1 MKFCVDAG
9 NTRIKWAIGSGEHW
23 QQFGQ
28 HPTAQAAELDWSDWD
43 APSGQVWI
51 SNVAGDAVEQQL
63 RTACEMRGWQ
73 ARFIASE
80 VRRAGVHNAYA
91 HPTQL
96 GVDRWAALLGAWQQV
111 QGAVVVVN
119 CGTATT
125 IDTLSEQGVFLGG
138 LIVPGLTLM
147 QRSLTHATA
156 QLPLG
161 AGCYAAF
168 PDNTQDAL
176 FSGAL
181 QATLGAI
188 ERQRAQ
194 SPQAALLLTGG
205 AAQQVLPYLP
215 DARWAVH
222 LVLQG
227 ISRLSEEM
235 DETR

>member
-9 NTRIKWAIGSGEHW
+9 NTRIKWAIGAGEHW

-28 HPTAQAAELDWSDWD
+28 CLSSQAAELDWSDWE
-43 APSGQVWI
+43 APSQQVWI
-51 SNVAGDAVEQQL
+51 SNVAGEIVAQQL
-63 RTACEMRGWQ
+63 RAACAARGWQ
-73 ARFIASE
+73 ARFISPQ
-80 VRRAGVHNAYA
+80 VNQAGVRNGYA
-91 HPTQL
+91 RPQQL
-96 GVDRWAALLGAWQQV
+96 GVDRWAALIGAWQQIR
-111 QGAVVVVN
+111 GAVVVAN

-125 IDTLSEQGVFLGG
+125 IDTLSDQGDFLGG

-147 QRSLTHATA
+147 LRSLNHATA

-161 AGCYAAF
+161 SGDYATF

-176 FSGAL
+176 FSGAM

-188 ERQRAQ
+188 QRQQAH
-194 SPQAALLLTGG
+194 SPHAALLVTGG

-215 DARWAVH
+215 DAVWVEH

-227 ISRLSEEM
+227 ISRISEEM
-235 DETR
+235 DETQ

>member
-9 NTRIKWAIGSGEHW
+9 NTRIKWAVGAGESW
-23 QQFGQ
+23 QSFGQ
-28 HPTAQAAELDWSDWD
+28 CSSAQAVELDWSGWD
-43 APSGQVWI
+43 APSRQVWI
-51 SNVAGDAVEQQL
+51 SNVAGEAVAQQL
-63 RTACEMRGWQ
+63 RRASAARGWQ
-73 ARFIASE
+73 ACFITAE
-80 VRRAGVHNAYA
+80 GYQAGVRNGYA
-91 HPTQL
+91 HPSQL
-96 GVDRWAALLGAWQQV
+96 GVDRWAALVGAWQRV
-111 QGAVVVVN
+111 RGAVVVVN

-125 IDTLSEQGVFLGG
+125 IDTVSAQGVFLGG

-147 QRSLTHATA
+147 QRSLNHATA

-161 AGCYAAF
+161 VGHYATF
-168 PDNTQDAL
+168 PKNTQDAL

-194 SPQAALLLTGG
+194 SPQSVLLLTGG
-205 AAQQVLPYLP
+205 AAQQVLPYLS
-215 DARWAVH
+215 DAAWIEH

-227 ISRLSEEM
+227 ISRISEEM

>member
-1 MKFCVDAG
+1 MDAG
-9 NTRIKWAIGSGEHW
+9 NTRIKWAVGAGECW
-23 QQFGQ
+23 QSFGQ
-28 HPTAQAAELDWSDWD
+28 CPSEQTAELDWSDWD
-43 APSGQVWI
+43 VPSRQVWI
-51 SNVAGDAVEQQL
+51 SNVAGEAVAKQL
-63 RTACEMRGWQ
+63 RRACAARGWQ
-73 ARFIASE
+73 ARFITAE
-80 VRRAGVHNAYA
+80 AHQAGVRNGYA
-91 HPTQL
+91 HPAQL
-96 GVDRWAALLGAWQQV
+96 GVDRWAALVGAWQRV
-111 QGAVVVVN
+111 RGAVVVAN

-147 QRSLTHATA
+147 LRSLNHATA

-161 AGCYAAF
+161 SGHYAAF

-194 SPQAALLLTGG
+194 SPNAALLLTGG
-205 AAQQVLPYLP
+205 AAQQVLPYLLG
-215 DARWAVH
+215 AVWVEH

-227 ISRLSEEM
+227 ISRISEEI
-235 DETR
+235 DE

>member
-1 MKFCVDAG
+1 MKFYVDVG
-9 NTRIKWAIGSGEHW
+9 NTRIKWAIGSGDHW

-28 HPTAQAAELDWSDWD
+28 HPTAQAAELDWSGWD

-51 SNVAGDAVEQQL
+51 SNVAGESVAQQL
-63 RTACEMRGWQ
+63 RTACAARGWQ
-73 ARFIASE
+73 ARFIAAEASQ
-80 VRRAGVHNAYA
+80 AGVFNGYA
-91 HPTQL
+91 RPAQL
-96 GVDRWAALLGAWQQV
+96 GVDRWAALVGAWQGV
-111 QGAVVVVN
+111 RGAVVVVN

-125 IDTLSEQGVFLGG
+125 IETLSEQGVFLGG

-147 QRSLTHATA
+147 LRSLNRATA
-156 QLPLG
+156 QLPVG
-161 AGCYAAF
+161 AGRYVAF

-194 SPQAALLLTGG
+194 SPHAALLLTGG

-215 DARWAVH
+215 DAVWVEH

>member
-9 NTRIKWAIGSGEHW
+9 NTRIKWAVGSGDDW

-28 HPTAQAAELDWSDWD
+28 HPTAQAATLNWSDWS
-43 APSGQVWI
+43 APSEQVWI
-51 SNVAGDAVEQQL
+51 SNVAGEGVAQQL
-63 RTACEMRGWQ
+63 RTACERRGWQ
-73 ARFIASE
+73 ARFVVSE
-80 VRRAGVHNAYA
+80 VTRAGVHNGYA
-91 HPTQL
+91 KPTQL
-96 GVDRWAALLGAWQQV
+96 GVDRWAALVGAWQQV
-111 QGAVVVVN
+111 LGAAVVVN

-125 IDTLSEQGVFLGG
+125 IDTLSEQGMFLGG

-161 AGCYAAF
+161 AGHYAAF

-188 ERQRAQ
+188 ERQRSQ

-215 DARWAVH
+215 DARWVAH
-222 LVLQG
+222 LVWQG